1 MDSMPDYTNM
11 LLRAINNYDENL
23 QNNID
28 FCLEDKIE
36 KDIEIT
42 MIQNEKTVNKQYE
55 IEYIEKDENISYEPF

>member
-1 MDSMPDYTNM
+1 M
-11 LLRAINNYDENL
+11 INNYDENL

-55 IEYIEKDENISYEPF
+55 IEYIEKDKNISYEPF